1 MKTEQEQT
9 KQMLKTLCDKFQCS
23 AIDRSYMAKS
33 CRQCEDIIEALHEAG
48 YGDVSEYKAEIAR
61 LKAENKSQERENGF
75 LKYCQCL
82 THGVDGSNHIKRAK
96 IDVLNEVKER
106 AVGLAAI
113 ETYHICNLID
123 ELIKEVQNEQ

>member
-1 MKTEQEQT
+1 MTKQEQIEEI
-9 KQMLKTLCDKFQCS
+9 METLLAHQPFIDVPYEKIYDI
-23 AIDRSYMAKS
+23 AIALAK
-33 CRQCEDIIEALHEAG
+33 EG
-48 YGDVSEYKAEIAR
+48 YGNISEYKAEIAR

-106 AVGLAAI
+106 AVGLTAI

-123 ELIKEVQNEQ
+123 ELIKEVQNGEDKG